1 MGINFA
7 LETSGKGWTLCL
19 IGEDQSNKLAELT
32 QGLRGEFS
40 TTGDGKKILSGFA
53 YWSVG
58 SAIAWD
64 HACKD
69 NFYFVMKESI
79 KFFNSQWQQIHANN
93 IKDKKYHYVSLG
105 VGTGEKDQHILSIL
119 LNTNPDLLY
128 FPIDMSSE
136 MLRFGVQKATERL
149 QLKNDVITIQID
161 FSIERNIG
169 HLREL
174 FDQIPN
180 DNPVLFSL
188 LGNTLANFQQD
199 TELLQLLSKLMRP
212 KDRLLIEVA
221 TTEDLNE
228 EAAQTAAKEYATTRL
243 FKEFVTSA
251 LFQNTDLNIDLNSIL
266 FQGSIETNK
275 AILIKVLYPNS
286 TGKKIDVM
294 LPDRSVMNFEPQDT
308 IRLLLTRKYTSDGI
322 KKSISDSNLI
332 IVDRLHT
339 PFEVR
344 SQSRFGIDLILLAP
358 ESSGV
363 TPGISG
369 TPLVTVWTPKR

>member
-1 MGINFA
+1 
-7 LETSGKGWTLCL
+7 
-19 IGEDQSNKLAELT
+19 
-32 QGLRGEFS
+32 
-40 TTGDGKKILSGFA
+40 
-53 YWSVG
+53 
-58 SAIAWD
+58 
-64 HACKD
+64 
-69 NFYFVMKESI
+69 
-79 KFFNSQWQQIHANN
+79 
-93 IKDKKYHYVSLG
+93 
-105 VGTGEKDQHILSIL
+105 
-119 LNTNPDLLY
+119 
-128 FPIDMSSE
+128 

-161 FSIERNIG
+161 FSIERNIV

-199 TELLQLLSKLMRP
+199 RELLQLLSKLMRP

-228 EAAQTAAKEYATTRL
+228 EAAQTAAKEYAKTRL

-339 PFEVR
+339 PFEAR